1 MDTTMSSSA
10 FRCALRDRT
19 MRLSGELDA
28 IGTPDGI
35 VAYNPLA
42 YAWAAHAR
50 YLDLFGG
57 PRRIVIAGMN
67 PGPWGMVQTGVP
79 FGNVATAKM
88 IIGLGDPRA
97 WSAEADSIVGK
108 PATLLDGRPVRGFRC
123 SRDEVSGRRFW
134 SGLAPLWA
142 REMDDDQQDDGDRA
156 HGQQRF
162 LAALRRML
170 GECFVMNLCPLAFF
184 DGRPQAAPNITPD
197 KLPEDWRDR
206 LVGDGSPCAAYF
218 ADMLRLFRPEVVV
231 VMGAWVEKQ
240 VMRWAG
246 SAVRVFRIPHPSPA
260 NPASN
265 KGWAG
270 LVQAALREGGVVR

>member
-10 FRCALRDRT
+10 FLSALRDRT

-50 YLDLFGG
+50 YLDLFAG

-79 FGNVATAKM
+79 FGNVEHARVVLD
-88 IIGLGDPRA
+88 IRDEPVWRDLVRQPRR
-97 WSAEADSIVGK
+97 
-108 PATLLDGRPVRGFRC
+108 TLDDRPVQGFSC
-123 SRDEVSGRRFW
+123 QRDEVSGRRFW

-142 REMDDDQQDDGDRA
+142 RDMDDDQQDAEDAA
-156 HGQQRF
+156 HDQQRF
-162 LAALRRML
+162 RTALRRML

-184 DGRPQAAPNITPD
+184 DAVNGSGAAPNVTPD
-197 KLPEDWRDR
+197 KLPQPWRDR
-206 LVGDGSPCAAYF
+206 LVGDGSPCATYF

-270 LVQAALREGGVVR
+270 LVQAALRDGGVVR